1 MGALLS
7 PWKSSSTA
15 AQFHH
20 EQITT
25 TQQYEFETFR
35 KSFPMENG
43 VPEEVFLTKAS
54 GHAHAAHGICII
66 NTDISLEMNFT
77 YGRSR
82 HVTDI
87 IFCINKKS
95 CCN

>member
-1 MGALLS
+1 MGVLIS

-15 AQFHH
+15 AQFH

-25 TQQYEFETFR
+25 TQQFEFEAFR
-35 KSFPMENG
+35 KSFPMGNG
-43 VPEEVFLTKAS
+43 VPEEVSLPKVS
-54 GHAHAAHGICII
+54 GHAHAAHGICLI
-66 NTDISLEMNFT
+66 NTEISPEMNFT

-87 IFCINKKS
+87 TFCINKKS